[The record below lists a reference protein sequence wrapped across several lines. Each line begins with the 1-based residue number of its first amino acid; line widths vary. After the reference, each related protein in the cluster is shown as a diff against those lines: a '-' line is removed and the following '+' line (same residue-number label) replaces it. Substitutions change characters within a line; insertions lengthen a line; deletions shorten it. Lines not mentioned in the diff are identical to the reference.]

1 MNIGDKAPENLG
13 KPYKHRNMMNRK
25 SLLNLWLVTL
35 TIFGLAVFS
44 ACSDDNNVV
53 QKSGSDFR
61 DTLKT
66 LNWGTDTCFIY
77 GHKTPDVDAVTSA
90 LSYAKL
96 MRSLGYNCKAKV
108 SSKMN
113 RETAYISQLFGFDVP
128 ELKTSV
134 VPQTRLILTDHGDY
148 AQCVD
153 GAREAIILQKIDHH
167 TEGDIHDADVP
178 YVRREMVGSTNTIIY
193 EMYQELGVPIDRE
206 TAHIMLAGIL
216 SDTRNLSKS
225 TTCGIDTIVW
235 TALTS
240 QLGLSADSVAKINYA
255 MQEAASSY
263 DGMKDIEIFES
274 DYKNYDMKGHRV
286 GIGSLEYKQSEMNAF
301 MDRMLAVM
309 PEVMA
314 KNNLEMVFAKIDNMV
329 PNPDPTQAL
338 SPYIQNG
345 IYFIYYGEGTKEIS
359 EAIFGASQREGVTY
373 TKEDLSRKQ
382 IVPKMEAVI
391 K

>member
-1 MNIGDKAPENLG
+1 
-13 KPYKHRNMMNRK
+13 MNRK
-25 SLLNLWLVTL
+25 SFLNLWLVALTL
-35 TIFGLAVFS
+35 CGLAVFS
-44 ACSDDNNVV
+44 ACSDDNDAV
-53 QKSGSDFR
+53 QKSGQDFR

-134 VPQTRLILTDHGDY
+134 EPQTRLILTDHGDY

-167 TEGDIHDADVP
+167 TEGDIRDADVP

-193 EMYQELGVPIDRE
+193 EMYRELGVEIDRE
-206 TAHIMLAGIL
+206 TACIMLAGIL

-225 TTCGIDTIVW
+225 TTCHIDSVAW

-240 QLGLSADSVAKINYA
+240 QLGLSADSVAKIDIA
-255 MQEAASSY
+255 MEQAASSY

-286 GIGSLEYKQSEMNAF
+286 GIGSLVCKQDEMDAF
-301 MDRMLAVM
+301 IDRMLAVM

-314 KNNLEMVFAKIDNMV
+314 KNSLEMVFAKIDNMV
-329 PNPDPTQAL
+329 PNPDPTQTDK
-338 SPYIQNG
+338 PYVQDG
-345 IYFIYYGEGTKEIS
+345 IYFIYYGEDAKRIAEGV
-359 EAIFGASQREGVTY
+359 FGASLREGVTF
-373 TKEDLSRKQ
+373 TTEDLSRKQ
-382 IVPKMEAVI
+382 IVPKMEAII